1 MKNMVI
7 PGGLFVTTFLLT
19 VVVAT
24 PRVVYSQDAALAKKG
39 EAVYVAQ
46 KCTTCHSVAG
56 KGSKANPLD
65 GVGKK
70 LSAEE
75 IRSWITNPTEMTKKS
90 GSTKKPPM
98 PNKWSKLPA
107 EELDALVAYMQ
118 SLKK

>member
-1 MKNMVI
+1 MAMTIINRSMLSVAAVGFAFGI
-7 PGGLFVTTFLLT
+7 
-19 VVVAT
+19 AT
-24 PRVVYSQDAALAKKG
+24 PPAAAQDAAQVKKG
-39 EAVYVAQ
+39 QEVYAAQ
-46 KCTTCHSVAG
+46 KCQTCHSIAG

-70 LSAEE
+70 LSADD

-107 EELDALVAYMQ
+107 EDVDALVAYMQ
-118 SLKK
+118 SLK